1 MDYSNASNR
10 RDCIIEL
17 IREKGKVTVTELSDF
32 FAVTT
37 ETIRRDLNLLDE
49 QGQIKK
55 VHGGATSSRY
65 GFELDFQER
74 SKLLSDEKN
83 LIAKNALSLI
93 KPGDSIFLD
102 FGSTTLEF
110 AKQLSQR
117 DHIRVITNSH
127 IIANELLQNDTL
139 EVVLLGGHFGRTKLS
154 CVGEFALQSIRQ
166 HFCDYAVIGVGGLTL
181 ADGVMDQDY
190 EEAAIASQMIQNS
203 SQTIILADSS
213 KVQRRASTLVS
224 DWARVDYLITVP
236 TEHDIILADLPNHLV
251 IHFAD

>member
-32 FAVTT
+32 FNVTT

-49 QGQIKK
+49 LGQIKK

-74 SKLLSDEKN
+74 AKLLSDEKH
-83 LIAKNALSLI
+83 LIAQKALTLI
-93 KPGDSIFLD
+93 KPGDSIFVD

-117 DHIRVITNSH
+117 ENIRVITNSH
-127 IIANELLQNDTL
+127 MIANELLQNDTL
-139 EVVLLGGHFGRTKLS
+139 DVVLLGGRFGRTKLS
-154 CVGEFALQSIRQ
+154 CVGEFTLQSIKQ
-166 HFCDYAVIGVGGLTL
+166 HFCDYAVIGIGGCTVV
-181 ADGVMDQDY
+181 DGVMDQDY

-224 DWARVDYLITVP
+224 DWSRVDFLVTVP
-236 TEHDIILADLPNHLV
+236 SEHDSELVNLPNHLV
-251 IHFAD
+251 VHFSN